1 MDTYIIIKR
10 VISSRLSQKGND
22 MSALELFKRMV
33 YPDPRVVKILINPG
47 KKEELEHFI
56 VSDLGADIENLLRE
70 TYEQYGDYE
79 NVPHEPREDYMCII
93 LSIICDSLELDTN
106 EVMSSDIIPMQ
117 SKDIELPELGV
128 IEPEPEEQPN
138 YSDQDESEEG
148 LYNNEESEVDES
160 LDGGFPSDDEDNDH
174 NNPDDDDEDSI
185 PPFGDNDE
193 ARPNDEEMGGMPPF
207 DNEEE
212 KDNEGDGYNES
223 SADDDY
229 KEPGEDD
236 DPDFEDN
243 NGISNN
249 IFEDDEKEEEA
260 VATPVE
266 EVKPQAPKPEPK
278 PVLDRPKEQPKAETK
293 VETKPQPKVVQVA
306 KPQPQ
311 VEKIIEK
318 VIIHNAPK
326 REFKLYEETE
336 DFLREIDE
344 ESVRDQDDIDINL
357 LWNMLNDMYIW
368 RRRVEKKVINIESRM
383 PQVGTLDIG
392 KMYKVFP
399 DHIEIYKSSRLIKSI
414 ANRFVDFD
422 QDTLA
427 TGLVNSTVQY
437 DGKIWGVGISENIN
451 ISREYAVYN
460 FATNP
465 ETMEKVLREFI
476 KGL

>member
-1 MDTYIIIKR
+1 M
-10 VISSRLSQKGND
+10 GEA
-22 MSALELFKRMV
+22 MSALELFKRLV
-33 YPDPRVVKILINPG
+33 YPDPRVVKILINPS

-70 TYEQYGDYE
+70 TYEQYGDYD

-174 NNPDDDDEDSI
+174 NNSDDDDEDSI

-207 DNEEE
+207 DDSDEQSN
-212 KDNEGDGYNES
+212 DDDDYNES
-223 SADDDY
+223 SSEDY
-229 KEPGEDD
+229 KEPGEDEE
-236 DPDFEDN
+236 PDFEDN
-243 NGISNN
+243 NENLNN
-249 IFEDDEKEEEA
+249 IFEDDKKEEEV
-260 VATPVE
+260 VAAPAKE
-266 EVKPQAPKPEPK
+266 PEPQPEPK
-278 PVLDRPKEQPKAETK
+278 PVLDRPKEQPKVETK
-293 VETKPQPKVVQVA
+293 VESKPQPKVVQVA

-427 TGLVNSTVQY
+427 TGLANSTVQY

>member
-1 MDTYIIIKR
+1 M
-10 VISSRLSQKGND
+10 GEA
-22 MSALELFKRMV
+22 MSALELFKRLV
-33 YPDPRVVKILINPG
+33 YPDPRVVKILINPS

-70 TYEQYGDYE
+70 TYEQHGDYE

-93 LSIICDSLELDTN
+93 LSIICNALDLDTN

-117 SKDIELPELGV
+117 SKDIELPELGAV
-128 IEPEPEEQPN
+128 EGEPEEQPN

-148 LYNNEESEVDES
+148 LYNNEESEIDES

-174 NNPDDDDEDSI
+174 NNPDDDDEDSM

-207 DNEEE
+207 NDEEEPEDNE
-212 KDNEGDGYNES
+212 DNDYNES
-223 SADDDY
+223 SSNDY

-236 DPDFEDN
+236 EPDFEDN

-249 IFEDDEKEEEA
+249 IFEDNEKEEEA

-266 EVKPQAPKPEPK
+266 EPEPQPAPK

>member
-1 MDTYIIIKR
+1 M
-10 VISSRLSQKGND
+10 GEA

-33 YPDPRVVKILINPG
+33 YPDPRVVKILINPS

-70 TYEQYGDYE
+70 TYEQYGDYD

-117 SKDIELPELGV
+117 SKDIELPELGAV
-128 IEPEPEEQPN
+128 EGEPEEQPN

-185 PPFGDNDE
+185 PPFGDSDE

-207 DNEEE
+207 DDSDEQNN
-212 KDNEGDGYNES
+212 DDDYNES
-223 SADDDY
+223 SADDY

-236 DPDFEDN
+236 DPLFEDN
-243 NGISNN
+243 NENLNN
-249 IFEDDEKEEEA
+249 IFEDDKKEEEA
-260 VATPVE
+260 VATAVE

>member
-1 MDTYIIIKR
+1 M
-10 VISSRLSQKGND
+10 GEA
-22 MSALELFKRMV
+22 MSALELFKRLV
-33 YPDPRVVKILINPG
+33 YPDPRVIKILTNPG

-70 TYEQYGDYE
+70 TYEQYGDYD

-117 SKDIELPELGV
+117 SKDIELPELGAV
-128 IEPEPEEQPN
+128 EGEPEEQPS

-174 NNPDDDDEDSI
+174 NNPDDDDEDSM

-207 DNEEE
+207 DDSDEQNNDDE
-212 KDNEGDGYNES
+212 NYNES

-236 DPDFEDN
+236 EPLFEDN
-243 NGISNN
+243 NENLNN
-249 IFEDDEKEEEA
+249 IFEDDKKEDEV
-260 VATPVE
+260 VATAVE
-266 EVKPQAPKPEPK
+266 EVKPQATKPEPK
-278 PVLDRPKEQPKAETK
+278 PVLDRPKEQPKVETK
-293 VETKPQPKVVQVA
+293 VESKPQPKVVQVA

-326 REFKLYEETE
+326 REFRLYEETE

>member
-1 MDTYIIIKR
+1 M
-10 VISSRLSQKGND
+10 GEA
-22 MSALELFKRMV
+22 MSALELFKRLV
-33 YPDPRVVKILINPG
+33 YPDPRVVKILINPS

-160 LDGGFPSDDEDNDH
+160 LDGGFPSDDENNDH

-207 DNEEE
+207 DDSEEQ
-212 KDNEGDGYNES
+212 DNEGDGYNES

-236 DPDFEDN
+236 EPDFEDN
-243 NGISNN
+243 NENLNN
-249 IFEDDEKEEEA
+249 ILEDDEKEEEA
-260 VATPVE
+260 VATA
-266 EVKPQAPKPEPK
+266 VKEPEPKPEPK
-278 PVLDRPKEQPKAETK
+278 PVLDRPKEQPKVETK
-293 VETKPQPKVVQVA
+293 AESKPQPKVVQVA

>member
-1 MDTYIIIKR
+1 M
-10 VISSRLSQKGND
+10 GEG

-33 YPDPRVVKILINPG
+33 YPDPRIIKILINPG
-47 KKEELEHFI
+47 KKEELEDFI
-56 VSDLGADIENLLRE
+56 INDLGADIENLLKE
-70 TYEQYGDYE
+70 TYEQHGDYE

-93 LSIICDSLELDTN
+93 LSIICNALDLDTN

-207 DNEEE
+207 DNDEEPE
-212 KDNEGDGYNES
+212 DNEDNDYNDS

-236 DPDFEDN
+236 EPDFEDN
-243 NGISNN
+243 EEENSKN
-249 IFEDDEKEEEA
+249 ILEEDKEEEVQATA
-260 VATPVE
+260 VKEPE
-266 EVKPQAPKPEPK
+266 PKPEPK
-278 PVLDRPKEQPKAETK
+278 PVLDRPKEQPKVETK
-293 VETKPQPKVVQVA
+293 AELKPQPKVVQVA

-368 RRRVEKKVINIESRM
+368 RRKLLWRI
-383 PQVGTLDIG
+383 
-392 KMYKVFP
+392 
-399 DHIEIYKSSRLIKSI
+399 
-414 ANRFVDFD
+414 
-422 QDTLA
+422 
-427 TGLVNSTVQY
+427 
-437 DGKIWGVGISENIN
+437 
-451 ISREYAVYN
+451 
-460 FATNP
+460 
-465 ETMEKVLREFI
+465 
-476 KGL
+476 

>member
-1 MDTYIIIKR
+1 M
-10 VISSRLSQKGND
+10 GEA

-33 YPDPRVVKILINPG
+33 YPDPRVVKILTNPG
-47 KKEELEHFI
+47 KKEELEDFI

-70 TYEQYGDYE
+70 TYEQYGDYDD
-79 NVPHEPREDYMCII
+79 VPHEPREDYMCII

-138 YSDQDESEEG
+138 YSDQNESEEG

-174 NNPDDDDEDSI
+174 NNPDDDDEDSM

-207 DNEEE
+207 DDEEE
-212 KDNEGDGYNES
+212 PENNDDDDYNES
-223 SADDDY
+223 SSEDY

-236 DPDFEDN
+236 EPLFEDN
-243 NGISNN
+243 NENLNN
-249 IFEDDEKEEEA
+249 IFEDDKKEDEV
-260 VATPVE
+260 VATAVE
-266 EVKPQAPKPEPK
+266 EVKPQATKSEPK

-326 REFKLYEETE
+326 REFRLYEETE

>member
-1 MDTYIIIKR
+1 MGE
-10 VISSRLSQKGND
+10 S
-22 MSALELFKRMV
+22 MSALELFKRLV
-33 YPDPRVVKILINPG
+33 YPDPRVVKILINPS

-70 TYEQYGDYE
+70 TYEQYGDYD

-174 NNPDDDDEDSI
+174 NNPDDDDEDSM

-212 KDNEGDGYNES
+212 QENNEEDNYNES
-223 SADDDY
+223 SSEDY

-243 NGISNN
+243 NENLNN
-249 IFEDDEKEEEA
+249 IFEDDKKEEV
-260 VATPVE
+260 VAAPIE
-266 EVKPQAPKPEPK
+266 EPEPQPEPK
-278 PVLDRPKEQPKAETK
+278 PVLDRPKEQPKVETK
-293 VETKPQPKVVQVA
+293 AELKPQPKVVQVA

>member
-1 MDTYIIIKR
+1 M
-10 VISSRLSQKGND
+10 GEA

-33 YPDPRVVKILINPG
+33 YPDPRIIKILTNPG
-47 KKEELEHFI
+47 KKEELEDFI

-70 TYEQYGDYE
+70 TYEQHGDYN

-93 LSIICDSLELDTN
+93 LSIICNALDLDTN
-106 EVMSSDIIPMQ
+106 EVMSNDIIPMQ
-117 SKDIELPELGV
+117 SKDIELPELGAV
-128 IEPEPEEQPN
+128 EGEPEEQPN

-174 NNPDDDDEDSI
+174 NNPDDDNEDSI

-207 DNEEE
+207 DDSDEQNN
-212 KDNEGDGYNES
+212 DDDGYNDS

-236 DPDFEDN
+236 EPLFEDN
-243 NGISNN
+243 NEENSKN
-249 IFEDDEKEEEA
+249 ILEDDKEEEV
-260 VATPVE
+260 VATDVE
-266 EVKPQAPKPEPK
+266 EVKPQATKPEPK
-278 PVLDRPKEQPKAETK
+278 PVLDRLKEQPKVETK
-293 VETKPQPKVVQVA
+293 AELKPQPKVVQVA

>member
-1 MDTYIIIKR
+1 
-10 VISSRLSQKGND
+10 
-22 MSALELFKRMV
+22 MSALELFKRLV
-33 YPDPRVVKILINPG
+33 YPDPRVVKILINPS

-70 TYEQYGDYE
+70 TYEQYGDYD

-160 LDGGFPSDDEDNDH
+160 LDGGFPSNDEDNDH
-174 NNPDDDDEDSI
+174 NNPDDDDEDSM
-185 PPFGDNDE
+185 PPFGDSDE
-193 ARPNDEEMGGMPPF
+193 ARPDDEEMGGMPPF
-207 DNEEE
+207 NDEEE
-212 KDNEGDGYNES
+212 PEYNENNDYNES
-223 SADDDY
+223 SSNDY

-249 IFEDDEKEEEA
+249 IFEDDEK
-260 VATPVE
+260 
-266 EVKPQAPKPEPK
+266 
-278 PVLDRPKEQPKAETK
+278 PVLDRPKEQPKVETK
-293 VETKPQPKVVQVA
+293 VESKPQPKVVQVA

>member
-1 MDTYIIIKR
+1 MGA
-10 VISSRLSQKGND
+10 S
-22 MSALELFKRMV
+22 MSALELFKRLV
-33 YPDPRVVKILINPG
+33 YPDPRVVKILINPS

-70 TYEQYGDYE
+70 TYEQYGDYD

-160 LDGGFPSDDEDNDH
+160 LDGSFPSDDEDNDH

-207 DNEEE
+207 DDEEE
-212 KDNEGDGYNES
+212 PEDNDDDGYNES
-223 SADDDY
+223 SSSDY

-236 DPDFEDN
+236 EPDFEDN
-243 NGISNN
+243 EEENSKN
-249 IFEDDEKEEEA
+249 ILEEDKEEEVQSTA
-260 VATPVE
+260 VKEPE
-266 EVKPQAPKPEPK
+266 PKPEPK
-278 PVLDRPKEQPKAETK
+278 PVLDRPKEQPKVETK
-293 VETKPQPKVVQVA
+293 AELKPQPKVVQVA

>member
-1 MDTYIIIKR
+1 M
-10 VISSRLSQKGND
+10 GEA
-22 MSALELFKRMV
+22 MSALELFKRLV
-33 YPDPRVVKILINPG
+33 YPDPRVVKILTNPG

-70 TYEQYGDYE
+70 TYEQYGDYD

-185 PPFGDNDE
+185 PPFGDSDE
-193 ARPNDEEMGGMPPF
+193 ARLNDEEMGGMPPF
-207 DNEEE
+207 NDEEE
-212 KDNEGDGYNES
+212 PEDNADNDYNES
-223 SADDDY
+223 STDDY

-243 NGISNN
+243 EEENSKN
-249 IFEDDEKEEEA
+249 ILEEDKEEEA

-266 EVKPQAPKPEPK
+266 EVKPQATK
-278 PVLDRPKEQPKAETK
+278 PVLDRPKEQPKVETK
-293 VETKPQPKVVQVA
+293 VESKPQPKVVQVA

-344 ESVRDQDDIDINL
+344 ESVKDQDDIDINL

>member
-1 MDTYIIIKR
+1 M
-10 VISSRLSQKGND
+10 GEA
-22 MSALELFKRMV
+22 MSALELFKRLV
-33 YPDPRVVKILINPG
+33 YPDPRVVKILINPS

-70 TYEQYGDYE
+70 TYEQYGDYD

-160 LDGGFPSDDEDNDH
+160 LDGGFSSDDEDNDH
-174 NNPDDDDEDSI
+174 NNPDDDDEDSM
-185 PPFGDNDE
+185 PPFGDSDE

-212 KDNEGDGYNES
+212 QDNEGDGYNES

-236 DPDFEDN
+236 EPLFEDN
-243 NGISNN
+243 NENLNN
-249 IFEDDEKEEEA
+249 IFEDDKKEEEV
-260 VATPVE
+260 VATAVE
-266 EVKPQAPKPEPK
+266 EVKPQDTKPEPK

-326 REFKLYEETE
+326 REFRLYEETE

>member
-1 MDTYIIIKR
+1 M
-10 VISSRLSQKGND
+10 GEA

-33 YPDPRVVKILINPG
+33 YPDPRVVKILINPS

-70 TYEQYGDYE
+70 TYEQYGDYD

-207 DNEEE
+207 NDEEE
-212 KDNEGDGYNES
+212 PEDNNDDDYNES
-223 SADDDY
+223 SSDDY

-236 DPDFEDN
+236 EPDFEDN
-243 NGISNN
+243 EENSKN
-249 IFEDDEKEEEA
+249 ILEEDKEEEV
-260 VATPVE
+260 VAAPVKE
-266 EVKPQAPKPEPK
+266 PEPEPKPK
-278 PVLDRPKEQPKAETK
+278 PVLDRPKEQPKVETK
-293 VETKPQPKVVQVA
+293 AEQKPQPKVVQVA

>member
-1 MDTYIIIKR
+1 M
-10 VISSRLSQKGND
+10 GEA
-22 MSALELFKRMV
+22 MSALELFKILV
-33 YPDPRVVKILINPG
+33 YPDPRVVKILINPS

-128 IEPEPEEQPN
+128 IEEEPEEQPN

-174 NNPDDDDEDSI
+174 NNPDDDDEDST

-207 DNEEE
+207 DDEEE
-212 KDNEGDGYNES
+212 PEDNKDNDYNES
-223 SADDDY
+223 STDDY

-236 DPDFEDN
+236 EPDFEDN
-243 NGISNN
+243 EENSKN
-249 IFEDDEKEEEA
+249 IFEDDKKEEEA
-260 VATPVE
+260 VATAVE

>member
-1 MDTYIIIKR
+1 
-10 VISSRLSQKGND
+10 

-33 YPDPRVVKILINPG
+33 YPDPRVIKILTNPG

-70 TYEQYGDYE
+70 TYEQYGDYD

-128 IEPEPEEQPN
+128 IEEEPEEQPN
-138 YSDQDESEEG
+138 YEGQDESEEG
-148 LYNNEESEVDES
+148 LYNNKESEVDES
-160 LDGGFPSDDEDNDH
+160 LDGGFPGDDEDNDH
-174 NNPDDDDEDSI
+174 NNPDDDDEDSM

-212 KDNEGDGYNES
+212 QDNEGDGYNES

-236 DPDFEDN
+236 EPLFEDN
-243 NGISNN
+243 NENLNN
-249 IFEDDEKEEEA
+249 IFEDDKKEEEV
-260 VATPVE
+260 VATAVE
-266 EVKPQAPKPEPK
+266 EVKPQATK

>member
-1 MDTYIIIKR
+1 MGE
-10 VISSRLSQKGND
+10 S

-33 YPDPRVVKILINPG
+33 YPDPRIIKILINPG
-47 KKEELEHFI
+47 KKEELEDFI
-56 VSDLGADIENLLRE
+56 VNDLGADIENLLRE
-70 TYEQYGDYE
+70 TYEQHGDYD

-93 LSIICDSLELDTN
+93 LSIICNALDLDTN

-117 SKDIELPELGV
+117 SKDIELPELGAV
-128 IEPEPEEQPN
+128 EGEPEEQPN

-160 LDGGFPSDDEDNDH
+160 LGGGFPSDDEDNDH

-207 DNEEE
+207 DDSDEQNN
-212 KDNEGDGYNES
+212 DDDDYNDS

-236 DPDFEDN
+236 EPLFEDN
-243 NGISNN
+243 EEENSKN
-249 IFEDDEKEEEA
+249 ILEDDKEEEV
-260 VATPVE
+260 VATAVE
-266 EVKPQAPKPEPK
+266 EVKPQATKPEPK
-278 PVLDRPKEQPKAETK
+278 PVLDRPKEQPKVETK
-293 VETKPQPKVVQVA
+293 VESKPQPKVVQVA

>member
-1 MDTYIIIKR
+1 MGA
-10 VISSRLSQKGND
+10 S
-22 MSALELFKRMV
+22 MSALELFKRLV
-33 YPDPRVVKILINPG
+33 YPDPRVVKILINPS

-70 TYEQYGDYE
+70 TYEQYGDYD

-117 SKDIELPELGV
+117 SKDIELPELGAV
-128 IEPEPEEQPN
+128 EGEPEEQPS

-174 NNPDDDDEDSI
+174 NNPDDDDEDSM

-207 DNEEE
+207 DNDEEQE
-212 KDNEGDGYNES
+212 NNEEDNYNES
-223 SADDDY
+223 SSEDY

-243 NGISNN
+243 NENLNN
-249 IFEDDEKEEEA
+249 IFEDDKKEEEA

-278 PVLDRPKEQPKAETK
+278 PVLDRPKEQPKVETK
-293 VETKPQPKVVQVA
+293 IESKPQPKVVQVA
-306 KPQPQ
+306 KSQPQ

>member
-1 MDTYIIIKR
+1 MGE
-10 VISSRLSQKGND
+10 S
-22 MSALELFKRMV
+22 MSALELFKRLV
-33 YPDPRVVKILINPG
+33 YPDPRVIKILTNPG

-128 IEPEPEEQPN
+128 VEPEPEEQPN

-148 LYNNEESEVDES
+148 LYNNEESEIDES
-160 LDGGFPSDDEDNDH
+160 LDGGFPGDDEDNDH
-174 NNPDDDDEDSI
+174 NNPDDDDEDSM

-207 DNEEE
+207 DDEEE
-212 KDNEGDGYNES
+212 PENNEDDDYNES
-223 SADDDY
+223 YSDDY

-236 DPDFEDN
+236 EPDFEDN
-243 NGISNN
+243 EEENSKN
-249 IFEDDEKEEEA
+249 ILEDDKEEEVVAPA
-260 VATPVE
+260 VKE
-266 EVKPQAPKPEPK
+266 PEPK
-278 PVLDRPKEQPKAETK
+278 PVLDRPKEQPKVETK

>member
-1 MDTYIIIKR
+1 M
-10 VISSRLSQKGND
+10 GEG
-22 MSALELFKRMV
+22 MSALELFKRLV
-33 YPDPRVVKILINPG
+33 YPDPRIIKILINPG
-47 KKEELEHFI
+47 KKEELEDFI
-56 VSDLGADIENLLRE
+56 VNDLGADIENLLRE
-70 TYEQYGDYE
+70 TYEQHGDYE

-93 LSIICDSLELDTN
+93 LSIICNALDLDTN

-117 SKDIELPELGV
+117 SKDIELPELGAV
-128 IEPEPEEQPN
+128 EGKPEEQPN

-207 DNEEE
+207 DDSDEQNN
-212 KDNEGDGYNES
+212 DDDDYNDS
-223 SADDDY
+223 SSDDDY

-236 DPDFEDN
+236 EPLFEN
-243 NGISNN
+243 NNENLNN
-249 IFEDDEKEEEA
+249 IFEDDKKEEEV
-260 VATPVE
+260 VATAVE
-266 EVKPQAPKPEPK
+266 EVKPQATKPEPK
-278 PVLDRPKEQPKAETK
+278 PVLDRPKEQPKVETK
-293 VETKPQPKVVQVA
+293 VEPKPQPKVVQVA
-306 KPQPQ
+306 KSQPQ
-311 VEKIIEK
+311 IEKIIEK

-344 ESVRDQDDIDINL
+344 ESVKDQDDIDINL

>member
-1 MDTYIIIKR
+1 MGA
-10 VISSRLSQKGND
+10 S

-33 YPDPRVVKILINPG
+33 YPDPRVVKILTNPG

-185 PPFGDNDE
+185 PPFGDSDE
-193 ARPNDEEMGGMPPF
+193 ARPNDEEMGGMEPF
-207 DNEEE
+207 DSLEEQENNEE
-212 KDNEGDGYNES
+212 DNYNES

-236 DPDFEDN
+236 EPLFEDN
-243 NGISNN
+243 NENLNN
-249 IFEDDEKEEEA
+249 IFEDDKKEEEV
-260 VATPVE
+260 VATAVE

-278 PVLDRPKEQPKAETK
+278 PILDRPKEQPKVETK
-293 VETKPQPKVVQVA
+293 VEQKPQPKVVQVA

-318 VIIHNAPK
+318 VIIHNDPK

>member
-1 MDTYIIIKR
+1 
-10 VISSRLSQKGND
+10 
-22 MSALELFKRMV
+22 MSALELFKRLV
-33 YPDPRVVKILINPG
+33 YPDPRVVKILTNPG

-70 TYEQYGDYE
+70 TYEQYGDYD

-117 SKDIELPELGV
+117 SKDIELPELGAV
-128 IEPEPEEQPN
+128 EGEPEEQPS

-185 PPFGDNDE
+185 PPFGDSDE

-207 DNEEE
+207 DDSDEQNNDD
-212 KDNEGDGYNES
+212 DNYNDS
-223 SADDDY
+223 SSEDY

-236 DPDFEDN
+236 EPDFEDN
-243 NGISNN
+243 EEENSKN
-249 IFEDDEKEEEA
+249 ILEEDKEEEVQATA
-260 VATPVE
+260 VKEPE
-266 EVKPQAPKPEPK
+266 PKPEPK
-278 PVLDRPKEQPKAETK
+278 P
-293 VETKPQPKVVQVA
+293 VQVA

>member
-1 MDTYIIIKR
+1 M
-10 VISSRLSQKGND
+10 GEA

-70 TYEQYGDYE
+70 TYEQYGDYD

-117 SKDIELPELGV
+117 SKDIELPELGAV
-128 IEPEPEEQPN
+128 EGEPEEQPS

-207 DNEEE
+207 DDSDEQNNDDE
-212 KDNEGDGYNES
+212 NYNES

-236 DPDFEDN
+236 EPLFEDN
-243 NGISNN
+243 NENLNN
-249 IFEDDEKEEEA
+249 IFEDDKKEDEV
-260 VATPVE
+260 VATAVE
-266 EVKPQAPKPEPK
+266 EVKPQATKSEPK
-278 PVLDRPKEQPKAETK
+278 PVLDRPKEQPKVETK
-293 VETKPQPKVVQVA
+293 VEPKPQPKVVQVA

>member
-1 MDTYIIIKR
+1 MGA
-10 VISSRLSQKGND
+10 S
-22 MSALELFKRMV
+22 MSALELFKRLV
-33 YPDPRVVKILINPG
+33 YPDPRVVKILINPS

-70 TYEQYGDYE
+70 TYEQYGDYD

-128 IEPEPEEQPN
+128 IEPEPEEQPS
-138 YSDQDESEEG
+138 YEDQDESEEG

-174 NNPDDDDEDSI
+174 NNPDDDDEDSM

-207 DNEEE
+207 DDSDEQNN
-212 KDNEGDGYNES
+212 DDDGYNDS

-236 DPDFEDN
+236 EPLFEDN
-243 NGISNN
+243 NENLNN
-249 IFEDDEKEEEA
+249 IFEDDKKEEEV
-260 VATPVE
+260 VATAVE
-266 EVKPQAPKPEPK
+266 EVKPQATKPEPK

-326 REFKLYEETE
+326 REFRLYEETE

>member
-1 MDTYIIIKR
+1 M
-10 VISSRLSQKGND
+10 GEA
-22 MSALELFKRMV
+22 MSALELFKRLV
-33 YPDPRVVKILINPG
+33 YPDPRVVKILINPS

-70 TYEQYGDYE
+70 TYEQYGDYD

-160 LDGGFPSDDEDNDH
+160 LDGGFPNDDEDNDH
-174 NNPDDDDEDSI
+174 NNPDDDDEDSM

-207 DNEEE
+207 DDSDEQN
-212 KDNEGDGYNES
+212 NEGDDYNDS

-236 DPDFEDN
+236 EPLFEDN
-243 NGISNN
+243 NENLNN
-249 IFEDDEKEEEA
+249 IFEDDKKEDEV
-260 VATPVE
+260 VATAVE
-266 EVKPQAPKPEPK
+266 EVKPQATKSEPK

-326 REFKLYEETE
+326 REFRLYEETE

>member
-1 MDTYIIIKR
+1 
-10 VISSRLSQKGND
+10 
-22 MSALELFKRMV
+22 MSALELFKRLV

-70 TYEQYGDYE
+70 TYEQYGDYD

-128 IEPEPEEQPN
+128 VEGESEEQPN

-160 LDGGFPSDDEDNDH
+160 LDGGFPSDDEYNDH

-193 ARPNDEEMGGMPPF
+193 ARPDDEEMGGMPPF
-207 DNEEE
+207 DDSDEQNNDDE
-212 KDNEGDGYNES
+212 NYNES
-223 SADDDY
+223 SSSDY

-236 DPDFEDN
+236 EPDFEDN
-243 NGISNN
+243 EENSKN
-249 IFEDDEKEEEA
+249 ILEDDKEEEVQATA
-260 VATPVE
+260 VKEPE
-266 EVKPQAPKPEPK
+266 PKPEPK
-278 PVLDRPKEQPKAETK
+278 PVLDRPKEQPKVETK
-293 VETKPQPKVVQVA
+293 VEQKPQPKVVQVA

>member
-1 MDTYIIIKR
+1 MGA
-10 VISSRLSQKGND
+10 S
-22 MSALELFKRMV
+22 MSALELFKRLV
-33 YPDPRVVKILINPG
+33 YPDPRVVKILINPS

-207 DNEEE
+207 DDSDEQNNDDDDYNDSSS
-212 KDNEGDGYNES
+212 DN
-223 SADDDY
+223 DY

-236 DPDFEDN
+236 EPLFEDN
-243 NGISNN
+243 NENLNN
-249 IFEDDEKEEEA
+249 IFEDDKKEDEV
-260 VATPVE
+260 VATAVE
-266 EVKPQAPKPEPK
+266 EVKPQATKPEPK
-278 PVLDRPKEQPKAETK
+278 PVLDRPKEQPKVETK
-293 VETKPQPKVVQVA
+293 VESKPQPKVVQVA

-344 ESVRDQDDIDINL
+344 ESVKDQDDIDINL

>member
-1 MDTYIIIKR
+1 M
-10 VISSRLSQKGND
+10 GEA

-33 YPDPRVVKILINPG
+33 YPDPRVVKILINPS

-70 TYEQYGDYE
+70 TYEQYGDYD

-160 LDGGFPSDDEDNDH
+160 LDGGFPSNDEDNDH
-174 NNPDDDDEDSI
+174 NNPDDDDEDSM

-212 KDNEGDGYNES
+212 QDNEGDGYNES

-236 DPDFEDN
+236 EPDFEDN
-243 NGISNN
+243 EEENSKN
-249 IFEDDEKEEEA
+249 ILEEDKEEEVQATA
-260 VATPVE
+260 VKEPE
-266 EVKPQAPKPEPK
+266 PKPEPK

-293 VETKPQPKVVQVA
+293 GETKPQPKVVQVA

>member
-1 MDTYIIIKR
+1 M
-10 VISSRLSQKGND
+10 GEA

-33 YPDPRVVKILINPG
+33 YPDPRIIKILINPG
-47 KKEELEHFI
+47 KKEELEDFI
-56 VSDLGADIENLLRE
+56 VNDLGADIENLLRE
-70 TYEQYGDYE
+70 TYEQHGDYE

-93 LSIICDSLELDTN
+93 LSIICNALDLDTN

-117 SKDIELPELGV
+117 SKDIELPELGAV
-128 IEPEPEEQPN
+128 EGEPEEQPN

-174 NNPDDDDEDSI
+174 NNPDDDDEDSM
-185 PPFGDNDE
+185 PPFGDSDE

-207 DNEEE
+207 DDSDEQNN
-212 KDNEGDGYNES
+212 DDDDYNDS
-223 SADDDY
+223 SSDDDY
-229 KEPGEDD
+229 KEPGEDEE
-236 DPDFEDN
+236 PDFEDN
-243 NGISNN
+243 NENLNN
-249 IFEDDEKEEEA
+249 IFEDDKKEEEV

-278 PVLDRPKEQPKAETK
+278 PVLDRPKEQPKVETK
-293 VETKPQPKVVQVA
+293 VESKPQPKVVQVA

>member
-1 MDTYIIIKR
+1 M
-10 VISSRLSQKGND
+10 GEG
-22 MSALELFKRMV
+22 MSALELFKRLV
-33 YPDPRVVKILINPG
+33 YPDPRIIKILTNPG
-47 KKEELEHFI
+47 KKEELEDFI
-56 VSDLGADIENLLRE
+56 VNDLGADIENLLRE
-70 TYEQYGDYE
+70 TYEQHGDYE

-93 LSIICDSLELDTN
+93 LSIICNALDLDTN

-117 SKDIELPELGV
+117 SKDIELPELGAV
-128 IEPEPEEQPN
+128 EGEPEEQPN

-185 PPFGDNDE
+185 PPFGDNNE

-207 DNEEE
+207 DNDEEQE
-212 KDNEGDGYNES
+212 NNEDDDYNES
-223 SADDDY
+223 SSDDY

-236 DPDFEDN
+236 EPLFEDN
-243 NGISNN
+243 EEENSKN
-249 IFEDDEKEEEA
+249 ILEDDKEEEV
-260 VATPVE
+260 VATAVE
-266 EVKPQAPKPEPK
+266 EVKPQATK
-278 PVLDRPKEQPKAETK
+278 PVLDRPKEQPKVEAKAEL
-293 VETKPQPKVVQVA
+293 KPQPKVVQVA
-306 KPQPQ
+306 KSQPQ
-311 VEKIIEK
+311 IEKIIEK

-344 ESVRDQDDIDINL
+344 ESVKDQDDIDINL

>member
-1 MDTYIIIKR
+1 M
-10 VISSRLSQKGND
+10 GEA

-33 YPDPRVVKILINPG
+33 YPDPRVVKILTNPG

-70 TYEQYGDYE
+70 TYEQYGDYD

-128 IEPEPEEQPN
+128 IEGEPEEQPN

-185 PPFGDNDE
+185 PPFGDSDE

-207 DNEEE
+207 NDEEEPEDNE
-212 KDNEGDGYNES
+212 DNGYNES
-223 SADDDY
+223 SSSDY

-236 DPDFEDN
+236 EPLFEDN
-243 NGISNN
+243 NENLNN
-249 IFEDDEKEEEA
+249 IFEDDKKEDEV
-260 VATPVE
+260 VATAVE
-266 EVKPQAPKPEPK
+266 EVKPQATKSEPK
-278 PVLDRPKEQPKAETK
+278 PVLDRPKEQPKVETK
-293 VETKPQPKVVQVA
+293 VESKPQPKVVQVA

>member
-1 MDTYIIIKR
+1 M
-10 VISSRLSQKGND
+10 GEA
-22 MSALELFKRMV
+22 MSALELFKRLV
-33 YPDPRVVKILINPG
+33 YPDPRIIKILINPG
-47 KKEELEHFI
+47 KKEELEDFI
-56 VSDLGADIENLLRE
+56 VNDLGADIENLLRE
-70 TYEQYGDYE
+70 TYEQHGDYE

-93 LSIICDSLELDTN
+93 LSIICNALDLDTN

-185 PPFGDNDE
+185 PPFGDSDE

-207 DNEEE
+207 DDSDEQNN
-212 KDNEGDGYNES
+212 DDDGYNDS

-236 DPDFEDN
+236 EPLFEDN
-243 NGISNN
+243 NENLNN
-249 IFEDDEKEEEA
+249 IFEDDKKEEEV
-260 VATPVE
+260 VATAVE
-266 EVKPQAPKPEPK
+266 EVKPQTPK

>member
-1 MDTYIIIKR
+1 MG
-10 VISSRLSQKGND
+10 SS

-33 YPDPRVVKILINPG
+33 YPDPRVVKILINPS

-70 TYEQYGDYE
+70 TYEQYGDYD

-117 SKDIELPELGV
+117 SKDIELPELGAV
-128 IEPEPEEQPN
+128 EGEPEEQPN
-138 YSDQDESEEG
+138 YEGQDESEEG

-174 NNPDDDDEDSI
+174 NNPDDDDEDSM

-207 DNEEE
+207 DDSDEQNN
-212 KDNEGDGYNES
+212 DDDDYNDS

-236 DPDFEDN
+236 EPLFEDN
-243 NGISNN
+243 EEENSND
-249 IFEDDEKEEEA
+249 ILEKEEEGVAPA
-260 VATPVE
+260 VKEPE
-266 EVKPQAPKPEPK
+266 PQPEPEPK
-278 PVLDRPKEQPKAETK
+278 PVLDRPKEQPKVETK
-293 VETKPQPKVVQVA
+293 VESKPQPKVVQVA

>member
-1 MDTYIIIKR
+1 M
-10 VISSRLSQKGND
+10 GEA

-33 YPDPRVVKILINPG
+33 YPDPRVVKILTNPG

-70 TYEQYGDYE
+70 TYEQYGDYD

-117 SKDIELPELGV
+117 SKDIELPELGAV
-128 IEPEPEEQPN
+128 EGEPEEQPN

-174 NNPDDDDEDSI
+174 NNPDDDDEDSM

-212 KDNEGDGYNES
+212 QENNEEDNYNES
-223 SADDDY
+223 SSEDY

-243 NGISNN
+243 NENLNN
-249 IFEDDEKEEEA
+249 IFEDDKK
-260 VATPVE
+260 E
-266 EVKPQAPKPEPK
+266 EVKAAAVKEPEPKPEPK
-278 PVLDRPKEQPKAETK
+278 PVLDRPKEQPKVETK
-293 VETKPQPKVVQVA
+293 AELKPQPKVVQVA

>member
-1 MDTYIIIKR
+1 M
-10 VISSRLSQKGND
+10 GEG
-22 MSALELFKRMV
+22 MSALELFKRLV
-33 YPDPRVVKILINPG
+33 YPDPRVIKILTNPG

-128 IEPEPEEQPN
+128 VEAEPEEQPN

-174 NNPDDDDEDSI
+174 NNPDDDDEDSM
-185 PPFGDNDE
+185 PPFGDSDE

-207 DNEEE
+207 DDEEE
-212 KDNEGDGYNES
+212 PEDNNDDGYNES
-223 SADDDY
+223 SSSDY

-243 NGISNN
+243 NENLNN
-249 IFEDDEKEEEA
+249 IFEDNEKEEA
-260 VATPVE
+260 VAAPVE
-266 EVKPQAPKPEPK
+266 EPEPQPVPK

>member
-1 MDTYIIIKR
+1 MGA
-10 VISSRLSQKGND
+10 S
-22 MSALELFKRMV
+22 MSALELFKRLV
-33 YPDPRVVKILINPG
+33 YPDPRVVKILINPS

-70 TYEQYGDYE
+70 TYEQYGDYD

-148 LYNNEESEVDES
+148 LYNNKESEIDES

-185 PPFGDNDE
+185 PPFGDSDE

-207 DNEEE
+207 DDSDEQNN
-212 KDNEGDGYNES
+212 DDDGYNDS

-236 DPDFEDN
+236 EPLFEDN
-243 NGISNN
+243 NENLNN
-249 IFEDDEKEEEA
+249 IFEDDKKEEEV
-260 VATPVE
+260 VATSVE

-278 PVLDRPKEQPKAETK
+278 PVLDRPKEQPKVETK
-293 VETKPQPKVVQVA
+293 VESKPQPKVVQVA

-383 PQVGTLDIG
+383 PQVGTRDIG

>member
-1 MDTYIIIKR
+1 MGA
-10 VISSRLSQKGND
+10 S

-70 TYEQYGDYE
+70 TYEQYGDYD

-117 SKDIELPELGV
+117 SKDIELPELGAV
-128 IEPEPEEQPN
+128 EGEPEDQPS

-174 NNPDDDDEDSI
+174 NNPDDDDEDSM
-185 PPFGDNDE
+185 PPFGDSDE

-207 DNEEE
+207 NDEEE
-212 KDNEGDGYNES
+212 PEYNENNDYNES
-223 SADDDY
+223 SSDDY

-243 NGISNN
+243 EEENSKN
-249 IFEDDEKEEEA
+249 ILEEDKEEEVV
-260 VATPVE
+260 VAPVE
-266 EVKPQAPKPEPK
+266 EVKPQAPK

-326 REFKLYEETE
+326 REFRLYEETE

>member
-1 MDTYIIIKR
+1 M
-10 VISSRLSQKGND
+10 GEA
-22 MSALELFKRMV
+22 MSALELFKRLV
-33 YPDPRVVKILINPG
+33 YPDPRVIKILTNPG

-56 VSDLGADIENLLRE
+56 VNELGADIENLLRE
-70 TYEQYGDYE
+70 TFEQYGDYE

-117 SKDIELPELGV
+117 SRDIELPALGV
-128 IEPEPEEQPN
+128 VEEEPEEQPN

-160 LDGGFPSDDEDNDH
+160 LDEGFPSDDEESDH
-174 NNPDDDDEDSI
+174 NNPDDDDEDSM

-207 DNEEE
+207 DDSDEQNDE
-212 KDNEGDGYNES
+212 DNGYNDS
-223 SADDDY
+223 SSDDDY

-236 DPDFEDN
+236 EPDFEDN
-243 NGISNN
+243 SENSNN
-249 IFEDDEKEEEA
+249 IFENNEKEEEA

-278 PVLDRPKEQPKAETK
+278 PVLDRPKEQPKVETK
-293 VETKPQPKVVQVA
+293 VEAKPQPKVVQVA

-344 ESVRDQDDIDINL
+344 ESVKDQDDIDINL

>member
-1 MDTYIIIKR
+1 MGA
-10 VISSRLSQKGND
+10 S

-33 YPDPRVVKILINPG
+33 YPDPRIIKILTNPG
-47 KKEELEHFI
+47 KKEELEDFI

-70 TYEQYGDYE
+70 TYEQHGDYD

-93 LSIICDSLELDTN
+93 LSIICNALDLDTN

-117 SKDIELPELGV
+117 SKDIELPELGAV
-128 IEPEPEEQPN
+128 EGEPEEQPN

-174 NNPDDDDEDSI
+174 NNPDDDDEDSM
-185 PPFGDNDE
+185 PPFGDSDE

-207 DNEEE
+207 DDEEE
-212 KDNEGDGYNES
+212 PEDNDDENYNES

-236 DPDFEDN
+236 DPLFEDN
-243 NGISNN
+243 NENLNN
-249 IFEDDEKEEEA
+249 IFEDNDKEEEVQATA
-260 VATPVE
+260 VKEPE
-266 EVKPQAPKPEPK
+266 PKPEPK

-344 ESVRDQDDIDINL
+344 ESVKDQDDIDINL

>member
-1 MDTYIIIKR
+1 MGA
-10 VISSRLSQKGND
+10 S

-33 YPDPRVVKILINPG
+33 YPDPRVVKILINPS

-70 TYEQYGDYE
+70 TYEQYGDYD

-160 LDGGFPSDDEDNDH
+160 LDGGFPGDDEDNDH
-174 NNPDDDDEDSI
+174 NNPDDDDEDSM
-185 PPFGDNDE
+185 PPFGDSDE
-193 ARPNDEEMGGMPPF
+193 ARPDDEEMGGMPPF
-207 DNEEE
+207 DDSEEQ
-212 KDNEGDGYNES
+212 DNEGDDYNDS
-223 SADDDY
+223 SSDDDY

-236 DPDFEDN
+236 EPLFEDN
-243 NGISNN
+243 NEENSKDIL
-249 IFEDDEKEEEA
+249 EKEEEV
-260 VATPVE
+260 VAAPVKE
-266 EVKPQAPKPEPK
+266 PEPK
-278 PVLDRPKEQPKAETK
+278 PVLDKPKEQPKAETK
-293 VETKPQPKVVQVA
+293 TETKPQPKVVQVA